1 MESRWLTNREL
12 YKPQIN
18 RGERETEREA
28 SYNNKRCVVSLFSVV
43 VFTLAQSSG
52 VIWGE
57 EERQKDRQSTER
69 PKLANN
75 CQEAACLLQC

>member
-1 MESRWLTNREL
+1 MKR
-12 YKPQIN
+12 
-18 RGERETEREA
+18 EREREREA
-28 SYNNKRCVVSLFSVV
+28 ERGASHNNKRCVASLFSAV
-43 VFTLAQSSG
+43 VFTLARSSSG

-57 EERQKDRQSTER
+57 EERQKVRQSTER